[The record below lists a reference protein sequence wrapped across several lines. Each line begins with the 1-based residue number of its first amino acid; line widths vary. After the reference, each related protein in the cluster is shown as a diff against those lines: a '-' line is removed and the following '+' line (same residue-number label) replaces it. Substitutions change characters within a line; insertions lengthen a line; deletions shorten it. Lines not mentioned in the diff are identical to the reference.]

1 MAIRGRKPKPTHLR
15 LVQGDPRQRGRKKLE
30 EKVNREA
37 RLPPSL
43 PMPPPELLDEA
54 KVEWG
59 RIVTHLHAAG
69 LLTEIDRGALAACC
83 QAYGRW
89 IQAERILADLQKQD
103 PIFQGLMIKTT
114 NGNMIQNP
122 LVGTANKSMSDYVR
136 FCAEFGMTPSARS
149 RIETPENPEK
159 VEDPAARFFS

>member
-1 MAIRGRKPKPTHLR
+1 MAIRGRKPKPTHLH
-15 LVQGDPRQRGRKKLE
+15 LVQGNPS
-30 EKVNREA
+30 
-37 RLPPSL
+37 RLPKKGLEQKAKRDAKVPRAL

-89 IQAERILADLQKQD
+89 IQAERILADLQKRD
-103 PIFQGLMIKTT
+103 PVFQGLMIKTT

-149 RIETPENPEK
+149 RIETPDKPE
-159 VEDPAARFFS
+159 EDDPAAAFFA